1 VRNEGYI
8 ASGME
13 AYKKITREEFMAFFR
28 DDEKLIE
35 LTVDDRLEIFNTI
48 LVGSSDVTVKLF
60 NELLGDYN
68 VADLSILQSE
78 VDS

>member
-1 VRNEGYI
+1 
-8 ASGME
+8 
-13 AYKKITREEFMAFFR
+13 MAFFR